1 MTFVLDNRPT
11 FLKMEDLKEKSDS
24 QLVILA
30 LKNQADFEHLVDRYE
45 KKLSRYVRRLT
56 GLDTES
62 VEDIL
67 QESFIKIYVN
77 LNDYDSDYSFSSW
90 AYRITH
96 NEAVNYLRKNKKVIT
111 IPLETDD
118 EESASLIEVL
128 KSEIDVAQEILQKD
142 LVERIR
148 KVISM
153 LPDKYREVLILRY
166 MEDMNYEEISDV
178 LRMPMGTVA
187 TTINRAKEKF
197 KQIAEKMH
205 LNS

>member
-1 MTFVLDNRPT
+1 
-11 FLKMEDLKEKSDS
+11 MEDLKEKSDS
-24 QLVILA
+24 QLVALS
-30 LKNQADFEHLVDRYE
+30 LKNQETFEHLVDRYE
-45 KKLSRYVRRLT
+45 KKLTRYLRRLT
-56 GLDTES
+56 GLDAES
-62 VEDIL
+62 IEDVL
-67 QESFIKIYVN
+67 QEAFIKIYVN
-77 LNDYDSDYSFSSW
+77 LNDYDPSYSFSSW

-96 NEAVNYLRKNKKVIT
+96 NEAINYLRKNKKVT
-111 IPLETDD
+111 TVPLETED
-118 EESASLIEVL
+118 EESANLIDVL
-128 KSEIDVAQEILQKD
+128 KSEIDVAADASRND

-148 KVISM
+148 EAINM

-166 MEDMNYEEISDV
+166 MEDLDYQEISDI